1 MNHNSE
7 SEISVHGYEDHESYS
22 RIIVY
27 ENSMNDI
34 KDIIR
39 SSTECRQF
47 IKVRLQLFEINLKL
61 IMFQRI

>member
-34 KDIIR
+34 EDIIR
-39 SSTECRQF
+39 LSTECRQY
-47 IKVRLQLFEINLKL
+47 IEVRLQLIEYSLKD
-61 IMFQRI
+61 